1 MWLKFLWIGE
11 TKDPYLLPLEER
23 YLKRLKHF
31 FPCSRSFVP
40 EIKRVRHQEKRA
52 FRREALLLEEKISP
66 NTYLIALDET
76 GREYSSPDF
85 AHLLE
90 GLLNQGKAG
99 ITFLTGG
106 ASGLPDQIKNGA
118 NLKWSLS
125 SLTLPHE
132 LARVV
137 LLEQVYRAVTIVSRV
152 PYHK

>member
-1 MWLKFLWIGE
+1 MWLRFVWIGE
-11 TKDPYLLPLEER
+11 TKDPNLLTLEER
-23 YLKRLKHF
+23 YLKRLGYF
-31 FPCSRSFVP
+31 FRCSRSFVP

-52 FRREALLLEEKISP
+52 FKREASLLADKISP
-66 NTYLIALDET
+66 DTYLIALDET

-85 AHLLE
+85 ARLLE

-99 ITFLTGG
+99 ITFVTGG
-106 ASGLPDQIKNGA
+106 SSGLPDQIKNDA

-137 LLEQVYRAVTIVSRV
+137 LLEQVYRAMTIVSRV

>member
-1 MWLKFLWIGE
+1 MWLKFVWIGE
-11 TKDPYLLPLEER
+11 TKDPYLLQLEER

-31 FPCSRSFVP
+31 FSCSRSFVP
-40 EIKRVRHQEKRA
+40 EIKRVQHQEKRA

-66 NTYLIALDET
+66 NTYLIALDER
-76 GREYSSPDF
+76 GSEYSSPDF
-85 AHLLE
+85 ARLLE

-99 ITFLTGG
+99 ITFVTGG
-106 ASGLPDQIKNGA
+106 SSGLPDQIKNGA

-137 LLEQVYRAVTIVSRV
+137 LLEQVYRAMTIVSRV